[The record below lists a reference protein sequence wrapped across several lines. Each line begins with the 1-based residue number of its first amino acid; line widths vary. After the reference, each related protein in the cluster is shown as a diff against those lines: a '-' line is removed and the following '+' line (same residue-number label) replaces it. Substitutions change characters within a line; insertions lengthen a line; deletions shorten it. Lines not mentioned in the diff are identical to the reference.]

1 MPLPRMLRTG
11 RDKPIVPPGVQL
23 AAAWSWRFVAIVG
36 ALAVALLLIVQ
47 LSFLV
52 VPLLIA
58 LLLAVLATP
67 LAKQLRRIGFPG
79 WLATLSTL
87 VTLFAAVG
95 ALVWLVVDEIT
106 RDFASLQ
113 RRSIQAYEDFI
124 AFLLESPLGVTEAQ
138 ITQWFDS
145 LLIEMEWNTAW
156 VLSGALS
163 VTSSVGSVLVGIGIA
178 FFALI
183 FFVHDGAR
191 IWRWVV
197 GLLPS
202 DARGPVAGASSKG
215 WATLTKFVNVQIFVA
230 AVDALG
236 IGLGA
241 FFLGLPLVLPIAV
254 AVFLGAF
261 VPIIGA
267 FVTGAIAAF
276 IALVYAGPIAA
287 LIMVIIVLAVQQL
300 ESQVLQ
306 PLVMGAAVEVHP
318 LAVVLAVAAG
328 GFLAGIPGVLFA
340 VPVVA
345 YLNVFISY
353 LARSEW
359 LGDPEAAKW
368 SVAQVGSVRT

>member
-1 MPLPRMLRTG
+1 MPLPRNLRSSQD
-11 RDKPIVPPGVQL
+11 RPSVPLGVHV
-23 AAAWSWRFVAIVG
+23 AAAWSWRFVAIIA
-36 ALAVALLLIVQ
+36 ALAVAVFLIIQ

-58 LLLAVLATP
+58 VLLAVLATP
-67 LAKQLRRIGFPG
+67 LAKQLRRVGFPG
-79 WLATLSTL
+79 WLATITTL
-87 VTLFAAVG
+87 VTLFAAVT
-95 ALVWLVVDEIT
+95 ALVWLVVEQIA
-106 RDFASLQ
+106 RDWSSLQ
-113 RRSIQAYEDFI
+113 RRSVEAYDEFI
-124 AFLLESPLGVTEAQ
+124 AFLLQSPLQVTEAQ
-138 ITQWFDS
+138 LTEWLDA
-145 LLIEMEWNTAW
+145 LLVDMEWNTAW
-156 VLSGALS
+156 LLSGALS
-163 VTSSVGSVLVGIGIA
+163 LTSSVGSVLVGIGIA
-178 FFALI
+178 IFALI
-183 FFVHDGAR
+183 FFVHDGER
-191 IWRWVV
+191 IWRWLI
-197 GLLPS
+197 GLLPG
-202 DARGPVAGASSKG
+202 DARAPVAGAGAKG

-241 FFLGLPLVLPIAV
+241 FFLGLPLVIPIAV
-254 AVFLGAF
+254 AVFLGGF

-306 PLVMGAAVEVHP
+306 PLVMGAAVKVHP
-318 LAVVLAVAAG
+318 LAVVLAVSAG

-345 YLNVFISY
+345 YLNVVISY

-359 LGDPEAAKW
+359 VGDPEAARW
-368 SVAQVGSVRT
+368 MRTSRELGR

>member
-1 MPLPRMLRTG
+1 MPLPRNLRSS
-11 RDKPIVPPGVQL
+11 REKPSVPHGVHV
-23 AAAWSWRFVAIVG
+23 AAAWSWRFVAIV
-36 ALAVALLLIVQ
+36 AAFAVAILLIIQ
-47 LSFLV
+47 LNFLV

-58 LLLAVLATP
+58 VLLAVLATP
-67 LAKQLRRIGFPG
+67 LAKQLRRVGFPG
-79 WLATLSTL
+79 WLATFSTL

-95 ALVWLVVDEIT
+95 ALVWLVVEEIA
-106 RDFASLQ
+106 RDWPSLQ
-113 RRSIQAYEDFI
+113 ERTIQAYDDFI
-124 AFLLESPLGVTEAQ
+124 VFLLESPLQVTEAQ
-138 ITQWFDS
+138 LTEWFDA
-145 LLIEMEWNTAW
+145 LLVDMEWNTAW
-156 VLSGALS
+156 ILSGALS
-163 VTSSVGSVLVGIGIA
+163 LTSSVGSVLVGIGIA
-178 FFALI
+178 IFALI
-183 FFVHDGAR
+183 FFVHDGER
-191 IWRWVV
+191 IWRWLV
-197 GLLPS
+197 GLLPA
-202 DARGPVAGASSKG
+202 DARAPVAGASSKG

-254 AVFLGAF
+254 AVFLGGF

-267 FVTGAIAAF
+267 FVTGALAAF

-306 PLVMGAAVEVHP
+306 PLVMGAAVKVHP
-318 LAVVLAVAAG
+318 LAVVLAVAGG

-345 YLNVFISY
+345 YLNVFIGY

-359 LGDPEAAKW
+359 VGDPE
-368 SVAQVGSVRT
+368 VARWLKPQVGV

>member
-1 MPLPRMLRTG
+1 MPLPRHLRRG
-11 RDKPIVPPGVQL
+11 PERPSVPHGVQV
-23 AAAWSWRFVAIVG
+23 AAAWSWRFVAIIA
-36 ALAVALLLIVQ
+36 ALAVAVLLIIQ

-58 LLLAVLATP
+58 VLLAVLATP

-79 WLATLSTL
+79 WLSTL
-87 VTLFAAVG
+87 TTLVSLLAVVG
-95 ALVWLVVDEIT
+95 ALVWLVVEEIA
-106 RDFASLQ
+106 RDWASLQ
-113 RRSIQAYEDFI
+113 ARTIQAYDDFI
-124 AFLLESPLGVTEAQ
+124 AFLLESPLQVTEAQ
-138 ITQWFDS
+138 LTEWFDA
-145 LLIEMEWNTAW
+145 LLVDMEWNTAW
-156 VLSGALS
+156 LLTGALS
-163 VTSSVGSVLVGIGIA
+163 LTSSVGSVLVGVGIA
-178 FFALI
+178 LFALI
-183 FFVHDGAR
+183 FFVHDGER
-191 IWRWVV
+191 IWRWLL
-197 GLLPS
+197 GLLPAE
-202 DARGPVAGASSKG
+202 ARGPVAGASSRG
-215 WATLTKFVNVQIFVA
+215 WLTLTKFVNVQIFVA

-254 AVFLGAF
+254 VVFLGGF

-306 PLVMGAAVEVHP
+306 PLVMGAAVKVHP
-318 LAVVLAVAAG
+318 LAVVLAVSAG

-345 YLNVFISY
+345 YLNVFIGY

-359 LGDPEAAKW
+359 VGDPEAARWLTPKAG
-368 SVAQVGSVRT
+368 V